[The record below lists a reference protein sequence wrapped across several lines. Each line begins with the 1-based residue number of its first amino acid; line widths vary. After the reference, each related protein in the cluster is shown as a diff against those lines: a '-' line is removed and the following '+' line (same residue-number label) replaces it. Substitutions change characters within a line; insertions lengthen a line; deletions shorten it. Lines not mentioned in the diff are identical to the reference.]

1 MCCRVM
7 LWNEWMNEFIDLI
20 FQEMAYLVSML
31 IGIVLEFV
39 SYTPF
44 CDIHENI
51 GPILLKAKPLTIFS

>member
-1 MCCRVM
+1 
-7 LWNEWMNEFIDLI
+7 MNEFIDLI